1 MSFFFIYDI
10 VFHRMYLK
18 IMFSFYFLQSMILKE
33 ISLDTILSLD
43 TNSLQIEPFHT
54 TRTKSRYQF
63 LDSTAILLINC

>member
-43 TNSLQIEPFHT
+43 TNSPQIEPFHT